1 MVERAARLRSS
12 ISGSG
17 SSKSTSVYS
26 YSRTYTHFYTPKT
39 IRPSNLC
46 TYISLYLYIIRI
58 QDHSEFFASISSRTL
73 ILPLSSL
80 SLSPPF
86 LILSL
91 RVSHNA
97 RFSVRARNRN
107 FRSICSCVYMCVK
120 KGARGRAKIVWR
132 IRARRRIFRG
142 RFTRTSIVVYSIASL
157 VSPARLWKIIIKAC
171 TRDRTGG

>member
-1 MVERAARLRSS
+1 M
-12 ISGSG
+12 
-17 SSKSTSVYS
+17 
-26 YSRTYTHFYTPKT
+26 
-39 IRPSNLC
+39 
-46 TYISLYLYIIRI
+46 YIYI
-58 QDHSEFFASISSRTL
+58 
-73 ILPLSSL
+73 PLSLHHPHTGSFGIFRLDFQPHSDPSSL
-80 SLSPPF
+80 LSPLSPPF

-107 FRSICSCVYMCVK
+107 FRSIRSCVYMCVK
-120 KGARGRAKIVWR
+120 KGARGRAKIVLR